1 MCVDSCQCCTNT
13 LFCGLYLHD
22 VFRVFWSYC
31 YAFRCLC
38 VYVATSPV
46 QSHTFFFAK
55 ISSFVKS
62 CFSFQVLGCRSV
74 AGLCTVW
81 CGDSLAFFI
90 RGTCHVSTDRRCTA
104 VGSMIPD
111 SGPLYRLLGGLRFMR
126 HNGGRTVSV
135 ET

>member
-1 MCVDSCQCCTNT
+1 MWIHASAAPILCFVGCTYMMSSGSFGHTVMHFGVCVCMLLHLLFSPT
-13 LFCGLYLHD
+13 L
-22 VFRVFWSYC
+22 
-31 YAFRCLC
+31 
-38 VYVATSPV
+38 
-46 QSHTFFFAK
+46 FFFAK

-81 CGDSLAFFI
+81 CGDSLAFFAP
-90 RGTCHVSTDRRCTA
+90 GTCHVSTDRRCTA